1 MALKIFSA
9 NQINQNSNKTSKNLN
24 KNDTDSS
31 ELKVT
36 KISQQIKNKQRY
48 SVYINGK
55 YTFSLNEY
63 QLAGSGLSSGKIL
76 TQDEINIFATESQF
90 GKAYERALNYVTI
103 RIRSEKE
110 IIDYLTRTFLYPKPK
125 TYVNKSGER
134 IFKKVEVDKEK
145 TKTLINRVIE
155 RLQLKG
161 YINDEA
167 FAKAWVQSRQLTKR
181 SSLRK
186 LRQELMVKGIQQ
198 SIIEKVLTSQEEN
211 ELQNLEE
218 LIMKKRR
225 IIKYQDDV
233 KLTQYL
239 IRQGYSYDN
248 IRSKLSDCNT

>member
-1 MALKIFSA
+1 MALKIIAS
-9 NQINQNSNKTSKNLN
+9 NQVEN
-24 KNDTDSS
+24 KNNRVNKRQSS
-31 ELKVT
+31 EKVAPGEFKIT
-36 KISQQIKNKQRY
+36 KISQQVKNKQRY
-48 SVYINGK
+48 SIYINEK
-55 YTFSLNEY
+55 YSFSLNEY

-76 TQDEINIFATESQF
+76 TQNEINNFATESQF

-110 IIDYLTRTFLYPKPK
+110 IIDYLSRTFLYPKPK

-167 FAKAWVQSRQLTKR
+167 FANAWVQSRQLTKR